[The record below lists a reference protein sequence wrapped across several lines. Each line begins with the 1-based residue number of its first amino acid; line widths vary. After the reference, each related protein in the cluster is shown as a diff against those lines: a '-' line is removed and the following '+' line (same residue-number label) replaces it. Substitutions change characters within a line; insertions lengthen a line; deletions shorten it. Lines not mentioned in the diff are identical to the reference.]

1 MKRKRGRGTLSNI
14 PVYVPT
20 DSSKHGILPGS
31 AIVGEWE
38 FSVGRVTLD
47 YEGNRYGAV
56 NLMRYVERC
65 LTAWDR
71 HVTHYPTTA
80 RVYVNSHEVIKIGEF
95 DPLEKRVIV
104 DPLDEPKLVRWLGL
118 GMDEWAEVRDQEL
131 VL

>member
-1 MKRKRGRGTLSNI
+1 MKRKRGRGALSNI

-47 YEGNRYGAV
+47 FEGNRFGAS
-56 NLMRYVERC
+56 NLNRFVERC
-65 LTAWDR
+65 LAAWGR
-71 HVTHYPTTA
+71 HVEHYPTVA
-80 RVYVNSHEVIKIGEF
+80 RAYVNSHEVIQVGEF
-95 DPLEKRVIV
+95 DPYEKKVV
-104 DPLDEPKLVRWLGL
+104 VPELDEPKLMAWLGYSP
-118 GMDEWAEVRDQEL
+118 DEWARVRDQEL